1 MSSVFWQHV
10 RALTLKECRQIAR
23 DKSSIILGLIL
34 PFVLIVLFGQG
45 IRFDV
50 KDVRLAVADLERSEA
65 SANIAGTLAANKTFL
80 VDRVQSRREAMALLE
95 RFEAEAVVILDRA
108 KPGDPVEVLVDG
120 IGAPRA
126 AMAEQAVKRV
136 IVEAL
141 ARQQAREAD
150 TVGNIPGTFVN
161 VLPRIWFN
169 ESLESTRYLIP
180 GLCVIILNMAGTMLT
195 SLVVAREW
203 ERGTMEA
210 LMATPVSRAAI
221 LLSKTIPYFVIA
233 MAGWTVCLLTA
244 VFVYGVPFRGS
255 VAAMLAG
262 TVLYLLFSLGMG
274 LVLSAATRSQF
285 VSCQGALFLS
295 FLPAVFL
302 SGFIFDLRSMHPLA
316 SAVAHIFPAVY
327 YLDIL
332 KVSFLTAGMEELL
345 VKNLLILSLYA
356 GFFMLLAYR
365 LLAKRVRA

>member
-1 MSSVFWQHV
+1 
-10 RALTLKECRQIAR
+10 
-23 DKSSIILGLIL
+23 
-34 PFVLIVLFGQG
+34 
-45 IRFDV
+45 
-50 KDVRLAVADLERSEA
+50 
-65 SANIAGTLAANKTFL
+65 
-80 VDRVQSRREAMALLE
+80 MALLE

-285 VSCQGALFLS
+285 ISCQGALFLS

-302 SGFIFDLRSMHPLA
+302 SGFIFDLRSMHPVA